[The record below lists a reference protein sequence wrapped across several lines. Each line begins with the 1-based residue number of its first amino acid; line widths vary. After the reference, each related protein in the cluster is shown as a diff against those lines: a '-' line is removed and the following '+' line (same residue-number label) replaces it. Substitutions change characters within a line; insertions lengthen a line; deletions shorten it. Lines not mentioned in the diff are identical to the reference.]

1 MKIQF
6 VLSTVNKKLYEKSI
20 QEGLNDYSLIDN
32 KISKPKEE
40 NYKTFNEYF
49 QDLSNYIY
57 LKFRYTYGSKEKKKT
72 Q

>member
-1 MKIQF
+1 LLPPTI
-6 VLSTVNKKLYEKSI
+6 NKELYEKSI

-32 KISKPKEE
+32 NISKPKEE

-57 LKFRYTYGSKEKKKT
+57 VKYRYTYGSKAKKKT
-72 Q
+72 